1 MSNDFPEMVPDK
13 VFCIRGK
20 EKPYRMIRQSVA
32 VRMPD
37 SFRGSYNGR
46 IRWYV
51 PWYTAESWPADDLV
65 SDLED
70 PEPATDRF
78 NSVE

>member
-1 MSNDFPEMVPDK
+1 MKSDFPEMVPDK
-13 VFCIRGK
+13 VFCIFG
-20 EKPYRMIRQSVA
+20 ENDPYRMIRQSVA
-32 VRMPD
+32 VRRPD
-37 SFRGSYNGR
+37 SFRGSYKGK
-46 IRWYV
+46 IRWFV
-51 PWYTAESWPADDLV
+51 PWYTVESWPADDIV